1 METPVSTSVLTY
13 ADHLEEAARKPGHA
27 LVYYFR
33 DHYMQFFHPEGRI
46 LDLGSFVG
54 ATVLHY
60 AELGHEAVGV
70 EAAPTYIRASRGRAK
85 ALGLEDRATFVHS
98 MVEDYQPDAPFDACC
113 CTEMLEHTP
122 DPQAIVNK
130 AFECLRPGGIFF
142 VTSPALK
149 TPSSLRLLTLD
160 DLKLLL
166 LGAGFQVTQAFTAV
180 FTARWPQNIA
190 EGTKP

>member
-1 METPVSTSVLTY
+1 MPTGVLTY

-33 DHYMQFFHPEGRI
+33 DHYMQFFHPQGRI

-54 ATVLHY
+54 ATAIHY
-60 AELGHEAVGV
+60 ANLGHKVVGV
-70 EAAPTYIRASRGRAK
+70 EMAPTYVRAARGRVEAM
-85 ALGLEDRATFVHS
+85 GLQDKVTFIQT

-130 AFECLRPGGIFF
+130 AWECLRPEGIFF
-142 VTSPALK
+142 VTSPALR
-149 TPSSLRLLTLD
+149 TPSSQRLLTLD